1 MHPDRPQPTHA
12 AASSQQA
19 GTIPARPAT
28 QARPARP
35 DGAPAR
41 AGRPSPAARGSQQS
55 PATQPSQPVAGDSR
69 DAETVSPQ
77 LAGSIFATAVLAFLG
92 LFLETVVSVLFPAL
106 MDAFGVGTSD
116 VQWLTSGYLLVVSLI
131 MPLSSFLQRRFAAR
145 ALFLTAVTAVAAG
158 ALIALAAPTFP
169 VLLAGRIL
177 QGVGTGIITPLM
189 FTIILTQA
197 PRTKLGALMGVGGLT
212 LGVAPAV
219 GPIVGGVIGAVTTWR
234 VVFAIT
240 LPFIAASLIVGLRS
254 IQQARPVEKI
264 RLAWGQ
270 VALLA
275 LAFVGLILGLERGGA
290 WLAARSVA
298 SGAAGASG
306 ADAAASA
313 GAAGSVWPV
322 VALLVVGVAGET
334 GFLVASRRSTNPVL
348 HLSVLYSP
356 IYRRALAAF
365 CLFQFVALGLGYLI
379 PNLSQL
385 ALGSGTMTAGLLVL
399 PGALIGA
406 ALAPVAGNLYDR
418 FGPTVPILAGA
429 TIALIGTA
437 ALAIAGAGL
446 TGAMM
451 AGFYFVF
458 MLGFGLAYTNS
469 QTLGMSGVERVL
481 TADGTGLMNTVQ
493 QFFGA
498 MSMTVLSTI
507 LAMSQAGT
515 AAGTPAYAA
524 ASARGG
530 AVCFAVIAVIVLVA
544 LALEAGACRAY
555 RRRAEVAAAADAEL
569 GIDASVT
576 RLLNEPAEAVL
587 AR

>member
-1 MHPDRPQPTHA
+1 MSHALIHPDRPQPTN
-12 AASSQQA
+12 
-19 GTIPARPAT
+19 
-28 QARPARP
+28 P
-35 DGAPAR
+35 DP
-41 AGRPSPAARGSQQS
+41 
-55 PATQPSQPVAGDSR
+55 R

-131 MPLSSFLQRRFAAR
+131 MPLSSYLQRRFTAR
-145 ALFLTAVTAVAAG
+145 ALFLTAITAVAAG

-240 LPFIAASLIVGLRS
+240 LPLIAASLIVGLRS

-270 VALLA
+270 AALLA

-298 SGAAGASG
+298 SGVGAAEASG

-313 GAAGSVWPV
+313 GAAGSLWS
-322 VALLVVGVAGET
+322 VALLLAVGVAGGV
-334 GFLVASRRSTNPVL
+334 GFLVASRRSANPVL

-399 PGALIGA
+399 PGAVIGA

-418 FGPTVPILAGA
+418 FGPAVPVLAGA
-429 TIALIGTA
+429 VIALIGTA
-437 ALAIAGAGL
+437 LLALAGAGL
-446 TGAMM
+446 TTAMM

-469 QTLGMSGVERVL
+469 QTLGMRGVERAL

-530 AVCFAVIAVIVLVA
+530 AVCFAVIAVIVVVA
-544 LALEAGACRAY
+544 LALEAGACHAY

-576 RLLNEPAEAVL
+576 RLLDEPADAAGTGQEREARSLSEARQAEAV
-587 AR
+587 AVEAGAPGAVID